1 MPETGW
7 LVGLLPFLLKKTYK
21 FLQLAAQRFLTMHA
35 ALPQHASICMAS
47 AAATAKAGAV
57 GKEYLGNVTAR
68 LQ

>member
-35 ALPQHASICMAS
+35 ALPQHLH
-47 AAATAKAGAV
+47 
-57 GKEYLGNVTAR
+57 GKCNSNSKGGGSGQRISWERNSSPTIT
-68 LQ
+68 